1 MAKSK
6 KHQRISGSEVKT
18 YLAQAKGAVPWRAL
32 VAEMGA
38 ETPRDIT
45 NLRKL
50 LKGMERNDELKRDM
64 SGAYY
69 LPNDDSASA
78 VGIVEQRGKDLLVD
92 GVLIDTGPRSTLRAG
107 DRVEYV
113 VSGDAAR
120 VREVLSYSD
129 TPVLGTLK
137 WQGRYPYVEALGA
150 VRGRISLV
158 EMPDAAHGDTV
169 AVKILTR
176 ERRGLAG
183 VVTSVVEAGSVVE
196 EAIRT
201 AIASFEI
208 PNEWPEDVVSQCKRL
223 PKSVQKGRFPNR
235 LDLTDMPLI
244 TIDGETAKDFDDAV
258 YAESRRGGWR
268 LVVAIADVAHY
279 VKTGSALDAEARE
292 RGTSVYLPD
301 FVVPMLPEQLSN
313 GLCSLRPEEAR
324 LSLVCDMQ
332 VSRKGVV
339 KQFEFHEAV
348 IYSHARLTYTQVEG
362 FLNTGELPE
371 VSGKVLK
378 SLKQLKNVYQALRS
392 QREGRGALDFESHE
406 SAITLENGRIG
417 KIGPV
422 ERLVA
427 HQLIEEAMVA
437 ANVCA
442 AMFLEF
448 QETPSLYRV
457 HQAPDPAKLEELR
470 SMLAHVGVRL
480 SKNDV
485 SPASLQAAMSKLPKG
500 ENNWLYSQMA
510 LRTMQQAVYT
520 PDNDGHFGLALERYM
535 HFTSPIRR
543 YPDLLVHRAIKACL
557 GSGRGRV
564 ETLDALHWLGEQCS
578 TTERRAESAGWM
590 VDGWLKCDYLLDRIG
605 DTFDGLIATVTEF
618 GAFVELEGYF
628 VQGLLH
634 VSNLGSDYYHY
645 NPSSASLIGERS
657 GRGFRLGDRVKVVI
671 VDIEPAQGKVD
682 LRLAEDKQAKT
693 KRGEKSRRKK
703 KDREERPTS
712 RSDRRGRRRR

>member
-223 PKSVQKGRFPNR
+223 PKSV
-235 LDLTDMPLI
+235 
-244 TIDGETAKDFDDAV
+244 
-258 YAESRRGGWR
+258 
-268 LVVAIADVAHY
+268 
-279 VKTGSALDAEARE
+279 
-292 RGTSVYLPD
+292 
-301 FVVPMLPEQLSN
+301 
-313 GLCSLRPEEAR
+313 
-324 LSLVCDMQ
+324 
-332 VSRKGVV
+332 
-339 KQFEFHEAV
+339 
-348 IYSHARLTYTQVEG
+348 
-362 FLNTGELPE
+362 
-371 VSGKVLK
+371 
-378 SLKQLKNVYQALRS
+378 
-392 QREGRGALDFESHE
+392 
-406 SAITLENGRIG
+406 
-417 KIGPV
+417 
-422 ERLVA
+422 
-427 HQLIEEAMVA
+427 
-437 ANVCA
+437 
-442 AMFLEF
+442 
-448 QETPSLYRV
+448 
-457 HQAPDPAKLEELR
+457 
-470 SMLAHVGVRL
+470 
-480 SKNDV
+480 
-485 SPASLQAAMSKLPKG
+485 
-500 ENNWLYSQMA
+500 
-510 LRTMQQAVYT
+510 
-520 PDNDGHFGLALERYM
+520 
-535 HFTSPIRR
+535 
-543 YPDLLVHRAIKACL
+543 
-557 GSGRGRV
+557 
-564 ETLDALHWLGEQCS
+564 
-578 TTERRAESAGWM
+578 
-590 VDGWLKCDYLLDRIG
+590 
-605 DTFDGLIATVTEF
+605 
-618 GAFVELEGYF
+618 
-628 VQGLLH
+628 
-634 VSNLGSDYYHY
+634 
-645 NPSSASLIGERS
+645 
-657 GRGFRLGDRVKVVI
+657 
-671 VDIEPAQGKVD
+671 
-682 LRLAEDKQAKT
+682 
-693 KRGEKSRRKK
+693 
-703 KDREERPTS
+703 
-712 RSDRRGRRRR
+712 